1 MEDLKQKLQE
11 IMDIYSD
18 VLIYTEV
25 LLGYCEFNFG
35 EKCMTPTLNCL
46 EYINKLNLKN
56 YNKLDNIIMNLH
68 K

>member
-25 LLGYCEFNFG
+25 LLGYCDLNFE
-35 EKCMTPTLNCL
+35 EKCMTPALKCL
-46 EYINKLNLKN
+46 EDINKLNLKN
-56 YNKLDNIIMNLH
+56 YDKLDDVLIYLD